1 MKPGATIPE
10 AVLDE
15 DYRAVMD
22 AAAALDVREI
32 DFFRLAFRR
41 WFGRDGSAP
50 VLERAFAAYMFRKI
64 VPSWAR
70 HFSRVVLADAAA
82 GRLDAARLGAAA
94 FRRPPPA
101 PRHGRLY
108 VGATLA
114 VVLCYC
120 VALLR
125 ISYDPGTS
133 APLPCYGGPGM
144 KFAVEVAH
152 AVSGKPLPKCEAI
165 GAPR

>member
-10 AVLDE
+10 TVLDE
-15 DYRAVMD
+15 DWRAVMD

-41 WFGRDGSAP
+41 WFGRDASAP
-50 VLERAFAAYMFRKI
+50 ILERAFAAYMFRKV

-70 HFSRVVLADAAA
+70 HFSRIVLAAAA
-82 GRLDAARLGAAA
+82 DGGLNPVAFGALEY
-94 FRRPPPA
+94 RRPPPA

-144 KFAVEVAH
+144 KFAAEVAH
-152 AVSGKPLPKCEAI
+152 AFSGKPLPKCGAI